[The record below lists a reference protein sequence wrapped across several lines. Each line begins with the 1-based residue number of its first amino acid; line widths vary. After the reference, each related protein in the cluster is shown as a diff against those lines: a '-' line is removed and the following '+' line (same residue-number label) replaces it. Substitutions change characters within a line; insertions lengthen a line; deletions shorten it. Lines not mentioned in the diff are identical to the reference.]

1 MMENQD
7 QSDKDSD
14 VPHLR
19 YDLISKDWVVVASG
33 RGKNPASYKKQ
44 WQRKEVDPET
54 CVFCNIRT
62 QAEPILVLSSG
73 VRQIANPLPYD
84 WTLAVIPNK
93 FPAFVPFESLDKKTE
108 GQFYETMNAAGYCE
122 IVIPRDHY
130 KHPALMEV
138 SQIKELFDAY
148 QARYR
153 DLSKKK
159 FVNYI
164 SIFHNHGVEAGA
176 SQAHP
181 HSQII
186 TSPLVD
192 SDLQRALD
200 SAKKYYDDNGVCANC
215 QMNAWE
221 EKEKKRTVISND
233 KFLALCPFA
242 SKAMFEVLITPRQH
256 LSNFEETNEDTKW
269 ALAEIFSAV
278 VKKLYAG
285 LNNPPYNF
293 YIHTAPPVGQYPYFH
308 WHITIVPRV
317 GYMGGFEFGTRM
329 EIVVVKPETAA
340 EYLRDL

>member
-1 MMENQD
+1 MENPQPEIS
-7 QSDKDSD
+7 QI
-14 VPHLR
+14 PQLR
-19 YDLISKDWVVVASG
+19 FDLISRDWVVVAAA
-33 RGKNPASYKKQ
+33 RGKKPEAYKKD
-44 WQRKEVDPET
+44 WQRAEVDPEK
-54 CVFCNIRT
+54 CVFCNLTT
-62 QAEPILVLSSG
+62 QAAPVLVLSSG
-73 VRQIANPLPYD
+73 VKQAVGPLPYD

-93 FPAFVPFESLDKKTE
+93 FPAFTPRKTLNRKMESPL
-108 GQFYETMNAAGYCE
+108 YETMDAVGYCE

-138 SQIKELFDAY
+138 SRIKEMFDAY

-153 DLSKKK
+153 ELASKE

-176 SQAHP
+176 SQPHP

-186 TSPLVD
+186 TSLLVD

-200 SAKKYYDDNGVCANC
+200 SSKKYYEDNGVCVNC

-221 EKEKKRTVISND
+221 EQQKSRIVIANE

-242 SKAMFEVLITPRQH
+242 SKSMFEVVITPRQH
-256 LSNFEETNEDTKW
+256 LSNFENIDEDAKW
-269 ALAEIFSAV
+269 ALAEIFSKV

-293 YIHTAPPVGQYPYFH
+293 YIHTAPVRDKHDYFH
-308 WHITIVPRV
+308 WHITILPRI
-317 GYMGGFEFGTRM
+317 GYAGGFEFGTRM
-329 EIVVVKPETAA
+329 EIVVIPPETAA
-340 EYLRDL
+340 EYLRDIN